1 MMNDESGA
9 PPLTNGGMATI
20 YITDMDRA
28 VRFYTETLDLK
39 LQHRAGDHF
48 ATIDA
53 GGLRIGLH
61 PQEPDTP
68 LPGTSGSIQIGL
80 NVARPIEEV
89 VDELKRRGVAFRGSI
104 IDDDPVKIAH
114 FGDPDG
120 NDLYLCQYGGPGGS

>member
-1 MMNDESGA
+1 MADDSNATRLTSGA
-9 PPLTNGGMATI
+9 MATI

-28 VRFYTETLDLK
+28 VRFYTETLDLS
-39 LQHRAGDHF
+39 LLHRACDHF

-68 LPGTSGSIQIGL
+68 SPGTSGSIQIGL

-89 VDELKRRGVAFRGSI
+89 VEELKRRGVTFRGPI
-104 IDDDPVKIAH
+104 IDDDPVKIAY

-120 NDLYLCQYGGPGGS
+120 NDLYLCQYGEPGES

>member
-1 MMNDESGA
+1 MPDDSDA
-9 PPLTNGGMATI
+9 TRLTNGGMATI
-20 YITDMDRA
+20 YVTDMDRA
-28 VRFYTETLDLK
+28 VRFYTEILELK

-61 PQEPDTP
+61 PQEPHTP

-80 NVARPIEEV
+80 NAARPIEEV
-89 VDELKRRGVAFRGSI
+89 VDELKRRGVNFRGSI
-104 IDDDPVKIAH
+104 IDDDPVKIAF

-120 NDLYLCQYGGPGGS
+120 NDLYLCQYSGPG

>member
-1 MMNDESGA
+1 MTNESDA
-9 PPLTNGGMATI
+9 TPLTNGGMATI

-28 VRFYTETLDLK
+28 VRFYTETLGLK

-61 PQEPDTP
+61 PQEPHTP
-68 LPGTSGSIQIGL
+68 LPGTNGSIQIGL

-89 VDELKRRGVAFRGSI
+89 VDELKRRGVKFRGSI
-104 IDDDPVKIAH
+104 IDDDPVKIAF

-120 NDLYLCQYGGPGGS
+120 NDLYLCQYSGPGGS